1 MRSGKIV
8 STIAAILGADA
19 VPSASIRGMSPMISE
34 RRFSGLLAQIYE
46 AAGDFTRWPEALRA
60 IASAYNAP
68 TVVFGAVGSNNEAL
82 WQIAPGVDSEY
93 HERYTAYYHRINPI
107 IPIALPSKVGSVLTD
122 EMMLEKREFVRTEF
136 FNDFLKPL
144 DAGSMLGSTVLSEEG
159 LYCAIA
165 VQRRAA
171 FGEREIMFQ
180 RRLAPHLARAVQ
192 LNARLSATERGS
204 AASADALDRLSQG
217 AIVVDAK
224 ARVLFANQ
232 QAALLTGPFGCLR
245 IEGGALEARSA
256 SLSPKLKGLIAG
268 CGAPHAEEAG
278 GALPLPCEGDGQ
290 TIAALVVPLRGEAP
304 AFFLSPRP
312 VAVVFLSDPRR
323 GPANCGAQLRRRF
336 GLTKAEAA
344 FALEIVKGDGLQAS
358 ADRLGVTLSTAR
370 THLARVFE
378 KTDTRRQAQLVRLLL
393 MSGAG

>member
-1 MRSGKIV
+1 
-8 STIAAILGADA
+8 
-19 VPSASIRGMSPMISE
+19 MISE
-34 RRFSGLLAQIYE
+34 RRFSELLAQIYE
-46 AAGDFTRWPEALRA
+46 AAADFNRWPDALRG

-82 WQIAPGVDSEY
+82 WQIAPGIGSEY

-136 FNDFLKPL
+136 FNDFLTPL

-171 FGEREIMFQ
+171 FGEREIIFQ
-180 RRLAPHLARAVQ
+180 RRLTPHLTRAVQ
-192 LNARLSATERGS
+192 LSARLSALDQRS

-217 AIVVDAK
+217 AIVVDAE

-232 QAALLTGPFGCLR
+232 EAARLTGPLGCLR
-245 IEGGALEARSA
+245 IDAGVLGVRAAPQS
-256 SLSPKLKGLIAG
+256 SKLKALIAE
-268 CGAPHAEEAG
+268 CGAPHEKEAG
-278 GALPLPCEGDGQ
+278 GALRLPCEGDGRA
-290 TIAALVVPLRGEAP
+290 ISVLVLPLRGEAP
-304 AFFLSPRP
+304 AFSLTPRP
-312 VAVVFLSDPRR
+312 VAIVFLSDPNRN
-323 GPANCGAQLRRRF
+323 PASAEHQLCRRF

-344 FALEIVKGDGLQAS
+344 FALEIAKGDGIQAS
-358 ADRLGVTLSTAR
+358 ADRLKVSLSTAR

-378 KTDTRRQAQLVRLLL
+378 KTGARRQAQLVRLLL
-393 MSGAG
+393 TGASGPD